1 MTPRSK
7 RSGDSPCPDAP
18 SAPAKRAKTNP
29 SVPATPRKSQ
39 HAVRNGLTD
48 IGPRVSS
55 AQVYE
60 AYVDSH
66 AADLLK
72 QAPNEGEYC
81 VGLEYFWAQLF
92 MQSRDYNPEEREKL
106 FRQTMPLFAGE
117 EGVDIE
123 SALANS
129 FEDVFNSYQAFFL
142 ERISAYST
150 RWLESDCGKD
160 WAEAREAA
168 M

>member
-7 RSGDSPCPDAP
+7 RSGESPCPDAP
-18 SAPAKRAKTNP
+18 SAATGGAEAGP
-29 SVPATPRKSQ
+29 SVPATPGKGQ
-39 HAVRNGLTD
+39 HAVRSGLTD
-48 IGPRVSS
+48 VGPRVSS

-92 MQSRDYNPEEREKL
+92 MQSRDYNPEERGEL
-106 FRQTMPLFAGE
+106 FRLTMPLFAGE
-117 EGVDIE
+117 EGDDTGTVSE
-123 SALANS
+123 LANPNFS
-129 FEDVFNSYQAFFL
+129 AF
-142 ERISAYST
+142 
-150 RWLESDCGKD
+150 K
-160 WAEAREAA
+160 
-168 M
+168 